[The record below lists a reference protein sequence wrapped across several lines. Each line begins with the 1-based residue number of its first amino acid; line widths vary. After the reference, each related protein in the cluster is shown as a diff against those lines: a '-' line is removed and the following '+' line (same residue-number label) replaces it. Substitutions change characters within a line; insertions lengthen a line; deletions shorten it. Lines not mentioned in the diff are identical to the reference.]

1 MNPHRKRP
9 EHGSTRSTS
18 DSRGLIDAPLWCLV
32 VLIAALNMSRAQGD
46 VTLSGSVF
54 DTDSVGPLRFVSV
67 RVLETRSATMT
78 DKRGAF
84 LLRIPRAQLRGI
96 DTLSI
101 VFSLV
106 GYAPDTVRRPAG
118 DAVLEVGLEERAHS
132 GLRS

>member
-1 MNPHRKRP
+1 MR
-9 EHGSTRSTS
+9 
-18 DSRGLIDAPLWCLV
+18 PLWCLV

-46 VTLSGSVF
+46 VTLRGSVF

-96 DTLSI
+96 DNYRSS
-101 VFSLV
+101 FHSLGMHPTPSADLPV
-106 GYAPDTVRRPAG
+106 MLFWKLV
-118 DAVLEVGLEERAHS
+118 
-132 GLRS
+132 